1 MRAAPLSLDAIKREN
16 YGLITMTETILRQ
29 TTKINYK
36 TRLEIYSG
44 DVCSTWDKKLY
55 LSLSR
60 SKTIDAFA
68 QESPRV
74 RDLILAKLRQVLFGK
89 NDAGALPESSLYAI
103 GSCGFSF
110 VSKCGPQTLLPMYKT
125 KFNSCEKAAAN
136 VVPKHL
142 SNVMQKLG
150 QCSFEAI
157 WHKLSNCVI

>member
-1 MRAAPLSLDAIKREN
+1 
-16 YGLITMTETILRQ
+16 MTESNLRQ
-29 TTKINYK
+29 TTKIDYK
-36 TRLEIYSG
+36 SRLEIYSG
-44 DVCSTWDKKLY
+44 NIFSTWDKKLY

-74 RDLILAKLRQVLFGK
+74 RDLIKAKLRQVLFGK

-110 VSKCGPQTLLPMYKT
+110 LSKCGPQTLLPKNKT
-125 KFNSCEKAAAN
+125 KFNSRENAAAN

-142 SNVMQKLG
+142 SNVMQRLG

-157 WHKLSNCVI
+157 WQKLSNCVI

>member
-29 TTKINYK
+29 TTEINYK
-36 TRLEIYSG
+36 TSLEIYSG
-44 DVCSTWDKKLY
+44 NVCSTWDKKLY

-74 RDLILAKLRQVLFGK
+74 RILILAKLRQVLFGK

-110 VSKCGPQTLLPMYKT
+110 LSKCGPQTLLPIYKT
-125 KFNSCEKAAAN
+125 KLNSREKAAAN

-142 SNVMQKLG
+142 SNVMQRLG

>member
-1 MRAAPLSLDAIKREN
+1 
-16 YGLITMTETILRQ
+16 MTESNLRQ
-29 TTKINYK
+29 DNKIDYK
-36 TRLEIYSG
+36 SRLEIYSG
-44 DVCSTWDKKLY
+44 DVWSTWDKKLY

-74 RDLILAKLRQVLFGK
+74 RNLILEIEKLRQALFGK
-89 NDAGALPESSLYAI
+89 NDAGGLPESSLHAI

-110 VSKCGPQTLLPMYKT
+110 LSKCGPQTLLPIYKT
-125 KFNSCEKAAAN
+125 KLNSREKAAAN

-142 SNVMQKLG
+142 SNVMQRLG

-157 WHKLSNCVI
+157 WQKLSNCVI

>member
-1 MRAAPLSLDAIKREN
+1 
-16 YGLITMTETILRQ
+16 MTETILRQ

-36 TRLEIYSG
+36 TSLEIYSG
-44 DVCSTWDKKLY
+44 NVCSTWDKKLY

-110 VSKCGPQTLLPMYKT
+110 LSKCGPQTLHPKNKT
-125 KFNSCEKAAAN
+125 KFNSREKAAAN
-136 VVPKHL
+136 VAPKHL
-142 SNVMQKLG
+142 SNVMQRLG